1 LYFSSNGIPG
11 YGGLDVFKA
20 TPQKEGG
27 WIVENMGEPINSNAD
42 DFGMTFEGSSEKGY
56 FSSNR
61 GDAKG
66 YDAIWS
72 FELPELAY
80 VVEGKVTDEKGAPLP
95 DATVRLVSSSG
106 LNARSQ
112 TKKDGTYRI
121 KLDKD
126 MDCVM
131 QASSRGYLNQR
142 NDLTTQGLTSNKTF
156 TINFKLSSISKP
168 IEIENIFYEFGK
180 WDLTAAS
187 TTGLQVLVK
196 LLKDNP
202 NITIELS
209 ANTDFV
215 GNNDANKTLSQ
226 KRAKSVVDYLIAA
239 GIAADR
245 LTAVGNGEEK
255 PVMVDAGLSEK
266 YPFLK
271 ENDLLNEETIL
282 KLTPEQQEITNQINR
297 RTEFR
302 VLKTTYKLY

>member
-1 LYFSSNGIPG
+1 
-11 YGGLDVFKA
+11 
-20 TPQKEGG
+20 
-27 WIVENMGEPINSNAD
+27 
-42 DFGMTFEGSSEKGY
+42 
-56 FSSNR
+56 
-61 GDAKG
+61 
-66 YDAIWS
+66 
-72 FELPELAY
+72 
-80 VVEGKVTDEKGAPLP
+80 
-95 DATVRLVSSSG
+95 
-106 LNARSQ
+106 
-112 TKKDGTYRI
+112 
-121 KLDKD
+121 

-255 PVMVDAGLSEK
+255 PVMVDAGLSKK